1 MQICLFNGEKM
12 TIKRAK
18 IIVHGTVQGV
28 YFRDYA
34 KAEALKLGLA
44 GWVKNLKNGKSVEAV
59 VEGNAEQ
66 VVQMVKW
73 LKQGS
78 PGSVVTG
85 VDISEERPAGET
97 AAFNIRF

>member
-1 MQICLFNGEKM
+1 MVKKM
-12 TIKRAK
+12 AIKRAK

-44 GWVKNLKNGKSVEAV
+44 GWVKNLKNGKSVETV
-59 VEGNAEQ
+59 IEGEYNE
-66 VVQMVKW
+66 VVQMIKW
-73 LKQGS
+73 LKKGS
-78 PGSVVTG
+78 PGSVVTS
-85 VDISEERPAGET
+85 IEIKEERPTGET